1 MGYSKYI
8 YPIAVSLLLSYIYSQ
23 YKGREYDSDQ
33 MRTYDKVK
41 KYLLTESSLARSKKP
56 LIWIHL
62 EYEKN
67 ARWWPSF
74 GSRNTENLNQPYQY
88 LTIKSII
95 DKCGEDFNVCLI
107 DDDTF
112 TNIVPGWAVN
122 LHLLAEPVKSKM
134 RQLAIARVLHSYGGL
149 LVPSSFLCLK
159 NLKTAFETVCQDDK
173 ILVGEFID
181 RNSTSETTN
190 FFPSAKFMG
199 CQKNNPVM
207 HNYIAYLETLVSTD
221 FTAESKFLGQADRWL
236 QLQPKVSII
245 QAEQMGVKD
254 TTGAAITLD
263 SLMGNTF
270 LHLHP
275 SALGLYV
282 PYDEIINR
290 TAYQWF
296 ARLSAKQVLESDTMV
311 GKYILI
317 SRPQERL
324 LGC

>member
-56 LIWIHL
+56 LFWIHL

-134 RQLAIARVLHSYGGL
+134 RQLAIARVLPSYGGL

-159 NLKTAFETVCQDDK
+159 NSQKMN
-173 ILVGEFID
+173 
-181 RNSTSETTN
+181 NSFAS
-190 FFPSAKFMG
+190 KRL
-199 CQKNNPVM
+199 
-207 HNYIAYLETLVSTD
+207 NYYC
-221 FTAESKFLGQADRWL
+221 
-236 QLQPKVSII
+236 
-245 QAEQMGVKD
+245 
-254 TTGAAITLD
+254 
-263 SLMGNTF
+263 
-270 LHLHP
+270 
-275 SALGLYV
+275 
-282 PYDEIINR
+282 
-290 TAYQWF
+290 
-296 ARLSAKQVLESDTMV
+296 KQEA
-311 GKYILI
+311 
-317 SRPQERL
+317 
-324 LGC
+324 

>member
-1 MGYSKYI
+1 MGYAKYI

-23 YKGREYDSDQ
+23 YKGREYDTEQ
-33 MRTYDKVK
+33 MHTYDKVK

-112 TNIVPGWAVN
+112 TNIIPGWAVN
-122 LHLLAEPVKSKM
+122 LNLLEEPIKSKM
-134 RQLAIARVLHSYGGL
+134 RQLALARVLHSYGGL

-159 NLKTAFETVCQDDK
+159 NLKTAFDTACQNEK

-181 RNSTSETTN
+181 RNSTSETIN
-190 FFPSAKFMG
+190 FFPSAKLLG
-199 CQKNNPVM
+199 CHKNNMVIA
-207 HNYIAYLETLVSTD
+207 NYITYLETIVSSD
-221 FTAESKFLGQADRWL
+221 FTAESEFLGQSARWL
-236 QLQPKVSII
+236 NMQQNISIVS
-245 QAEQMGVKD
+245 AEQLGVKD
-254 TTGAAITLD
+254 TKGAAITLD
-263 SLMGNTF
+263 CLMGNTF
-270 LHLHP
+270 IHLHP
-275 SALGLYV
+275 SALGLYA
-282 PYDEIINR
+282 PYDEILNR

-296 ARLSAKQVLESDTMV
+296 ARLSAKQVLESDTML

-324 LGC
+324 